1 MPKEGPRECELSI
14 GRRGDISRPL
24 ILTPA
29 HSLLPF
35 CKCQNRTALPL
46 CAVAL
51 GRAATSFSSSHS
63 LTPSAASREMGDLGR
78 KPSFALC
85 SLCVPHTQPTP
96 PFSTISTYVSRPA
109 RPSSPSFPF
118 PPAPQLAPFLKSLP
132 PMPSLPTPQDVQGVR
147 PNPSMATLLS
157 TGQRRCFDALPL
169 ANFSGTHKGSQR
181 PRTSLLHT
189 Q

>member
-1 MPKEGPRECELSI
+1 MSI

-24 ILTPA
+24 ILIPA

-35 CKCQNRTALPL
+35 CKCQNERNGSPSL
-46 CAVAL
+46 CCGIGAA
-51 GRAATSFSSSHS
+51 AATSFSSSHS
-63 LTPSAASREMGDLGR
+63 LPQQHRERWGIWGGSQVLPSALSARRTAHTAFLDHIHLCIATGASL
-78 KPSFALC
+78 P
-85 SLCVPHTQPTP
+85 
-96 PFSTISTYVSRPA
+96 
-109 RPSSPSFPF
+109 RPSSPSFTF

-169 ANFSGTHKGSQR
+169 ANFSGTNKGSQR

>member
-1 MPKEGPRECELSI
+1 MPKEGPRECGLSI

-24 ILTPA
+24 ILIPA

-46 CAVAL
+46 CTVAL

-63 LTPSAASREMGDLGR
+63 LPLQHRERWGIWGGSQVLPSALSACRT
-78 KPSFALC
+78 A
-85 SLCVPHTQPTP
+85 HT
-96 PFSTISTYVSRPA
+96 A
-109 RPSSPSFPF
+109 
-118 PPAPQLAPFLKSLP
+118 FLDHIHLRIATGASLP
-132 PMPSLPTPQDVQGVR
+132 PLLASPSLPHRSFPKIPPAYAMPSLPTPQDVQGVR

-169 ANFSGTHKGSQR
+169 ANFSGTNKGSQR

>member
-14 GRRGDISRPL
+14 GRRGDISQPL
-24 ILTPA
+24 ILIPA

-35 CKCQNRTALPL
+35 CKCQNEQNG
-46 CAVAL
+46 AVAL

-63 LTPSAASREMGDLGR
+63 LPLQHRERWGIWGGSQVLPSALRA
-78 KPSFALC
+78 A
-85 SLCVPHTQPTP
+85 QPTP

-109 RPSSPSFPF
+109 RPSLVPPLLASPSL

-157 TGQRRCFDALPL
+157 TGQRRYFDALPL
-169 ANFSGTHKGSQR
+169 ANLSGTN
-181 PRTSLLHT
+181 
-189 Q
+189 